1 MGEQIQ
7 RSGGRSSAIRPV
19 SRSVTVGGRSFG
31 SASESFETETFAL
44 PLTIVV
50 IPDQIL
56 VNDSQTYGA
65 MIEGLELVSRHV
77 ARYALVEELY
87 LQGTSVETDHLADLI
102 TRVYTSILVYLVKAR
117 RYYDRGT
124 GGVSQNGSSLSR

>member
-7 RSGGRSSAIRPV
+7 RSGGRSSAIRPI
-19 SRSVTVGGRSFG
+19 SRSVTVGGRALG
-31 SASESFETETFAL
+31 SASESFGIETCAHL
-44 PLTIVV
+44 LTTMI

-102 TRVYTSILVYLVKAR
+102 TGVYTSILVYLVKAR

-124 GGVSQNGSSLSR
+124 GGAS

>member
-19 SRSVTVGGRSFG
+19 SRSVTVGGRAFG
-31 SASESFETETFAL
+31 SASESFGIETFAL
-44 PLTIVV
+44 PLTTVI

-77 ARYALVEELY
+77 ARYALVEDLY
-87 LQGTSVETDHLADLI
+87 LQGTSVEKDHLADLI

-117 RYYDRGT
+117 RYYERGT
-124 GGVSQNGSSLSR
+124 GGASQNGSSL